1 MRLPGAVRATGV
13 GPQLQGVASG
23 VCETPGS
30 HRAVAGGLGKGV
42 AGKSATQRATQIA
55 AGEFPVAVGC
65 HGAIEL
71 TLQLSQVNAVAGQFM
86 KVAVQPIP
94 LLGIVVIW
102 TNLPEIRAF
111 LRTGEALQYASE
123 QGAN

>member
-1 MRLPGAVRATGV
+1 M
-13 GPQLQGVASG
+13 
-23 VCETPGS
+23 
-30 HRAVAGGLGKGV
+30 GKGL
-42 AGKSATQRATQIA
+42 AGESATQRATKVA
-55 AGEFPVAVGC
+55 AGGFPVAVGC
-65 HGAIEL
+65 HRAIEL
-71 TLQLSQVNAVAGQFM
+71 TPQLSQVNAVAGQFM

>member
-1 MRLPGAVRATGV
+1 MGEKFT
-13 GPQLQGVASG
+13 
-23 VCETPGS
+23 
-30 HRAVAGGLGKGV
+30 
-42 AGKSATQRATQIA
+42 TQRATKVAAMDFRSPLAAIA
-55 AGEFPVAVGC
+55 N
-65 HGAIEL
+65 EL

>member
-1 MRLPGAVRATGV
+1 M
-13 GPQLQGVASG
+13 
-23 VCETPGS
+23 
-30 HRAVAGGLGKGV
+30 GKGS
-42 AGKSATQRATQIA
+42 AEESATQRAIKAA
-55 AGEFPVAVGC
+55 AGGFPVAVGG

>member
-1 MRLPGAVRATGV
+1 VGRWIIGKRNGRKIHNATCNQSCCHG
-13 GPQLQGVASG
+13 
-23 VCETPGS
+23 
-30 HRAVAGGLGKGV
+30 
-42 AGKSATQRATQIA
+42 
-55 AGEFPVAVGC
+55 FPVAVGC

-86 KVAVQPIP
+86 KVAVQPVP

-111 LRTGEALQYASE
+111 LRTVRHFNMRQNKVQTKTAGLF
-123 QGAN
+123 

>member
-1 MRLPGAVRATGV
+1 MGEKFT
-13 GPQLQGVASG
+13 
-23 VCETPGS
+23 
-30 HRAVAGGLGKGV
+30 
-42 AGKSATQRATQIA
+42 TQRATKVA
-55 AGEFPVAVGC
+55 ASGFPVAVGC

-71 TLQLSQVNAVAGQFM
+71 TLQLSQVNAVACQFM

-123 QGAN
+123 QGANYNSRSFLRSAVGLQNSRRS

>member
-1 MRLPGAVRATGV
+1 MTSLRMRKYLRWKITSNGQRERRCGSIYESGRA
-13 GPQLQGVASG
+13 A
-23 VCETPGS
+23 
-30 HRAVAGGLGKGV
+30 
-42 AGKSATQRATQIA
+42 
-55 AGEFPVAVGC
+55 
-65 HGAIEL
+65 
-71 TLQLSQVNAVAGQFM
+71 
-86 KVAVQPIP
+86 IP

>member
-1 MRLPGAVRATGV
+1 VGRWIIGKRNGRKIHNATCNQSCCHG
-13 GPQLQGVASG
+13 
-23 VCETPGS
+23 
-30 HRAVAGGLGKGV
+30 
-42 AGKSATQRATQIA
+42 
-55 AGEFPVAVGC
+55 FPVAVGC

-86 KVAVQPIP
+86 KVAVQPVP

>member
-1 MRLPGAVRATGV
+1 M
-13 GPQLQGVASG
+13 
-23 VCETPGS
+23 
-30 HRAVAGGLGKGV
+30 
-42 AGKSATQRATQIA
+42 
-55 AGEFPVAVGC
+55 
-65 HGAIEL
+65 
-71 TLQLSQVNAVAGQFM
+71 NAVAGQFM

>member
-1 MRLPGAVRATGV
+1 M
-13 GPQLQGVASG
+13 
-23 VCETPGS
+23 
-30 HRAVAGGLGKGV
+30 GGKFT
-42 AGKSATQRATQIA
+42 TQRATKVA
-55 AGEFPVAVGC
+55 AGGFPVAVGC

-71 TLQLSQVNAVAGQFM
+71 TLQLSQVNAVADQFM